1 MKIDLKRQEERLT
14 VSLSGRLDTVTAP
27 EFGKVMETEL
37 ESVTD
42 LTLDLAQLEYVTS
55 AGLRIFCAAA
65 KKMAAKNGVLATIH
79 ANKEVKDIFQ
89 MTGMT
94 KLLCVR

>member
-1 MKIDLKRQEERLT
+1 MKIDLERQEERLT

-27 EFGKVMETEL
+27 ELGKVTEVEL
-37 ESVTD
+37 EDVMD
-42 LTLDLAQLEYVTS
+42 LTIDLAQLEYVTS
-55 AGLRIFCAAA
+55 AGLRVLCAAA

-79 ANKEVKDIFQ
+79 ANKEVADIFQ